1 MYIFDRNVF
10 VIQLELTF
18 LPLSLQDPPFYR
30 YTREH
35 TTHIHT
41 INTENTFFL
50 SPSVRRDT
58 LSSRTSFLSLSRRYF
73 FFFSFRKLF
82 STFSHA
88 KPSNVQLIKR
98 LVDESCRSLLFSLT
112 LSLRAPTITLSHRR
126 PEQKGKSMKEKYD
139 ASARK
144 SAFMLASWST
154 VLWFHFDEHMCE
166 CTCKCT
172 SGEPKIIHVRYRRK
186 MRSPNFVDR
195 RRKRKR
201 GSTYNVCNVCVCVCE
216 RADLKNRIQYTRI
229 YVCMCMCEC
238 VEGYARLEI
247 KALNTI
253 LRKRK

>member
-10 VIQLELTF
+10 ATQFELTF

-30 YTREH
+30 CTREH

-41 INTENTFFL
+41 INTENTFF
-50 SPSVRRDT
+50 SFSFRETRHT

-73 FFFSFRKLF
+73 SFLSFRKLF
-82 STFSHA
+82 SVARETEQRA
-88 KPSNVQLIKR
+88 TIKR

-186 MRSPNFVDR
+186 TRSPNFVDR

-201 GSTYNVCNVCVCVCE
+201 GSTYSVCNVYVYVCVCVS
-216 RADLKNRIQYTRI
+216 ARI
-229 YVCMCMCEC
+229 
-238 VEGYARLEI
+238 
-247 KALNTI
+247 
-253 LRKRK
+253 